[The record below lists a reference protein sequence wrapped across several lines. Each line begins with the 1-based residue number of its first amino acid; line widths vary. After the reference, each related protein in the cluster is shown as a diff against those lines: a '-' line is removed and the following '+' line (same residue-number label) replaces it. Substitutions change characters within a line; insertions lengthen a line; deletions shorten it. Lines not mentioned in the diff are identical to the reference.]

1 MTKKVKIDIVAQDK
15 TRQAIAQSR
24 KNLDGLKK
32 SVFNLRN
39 AFIGLGA
46 GLVIR
51 SLVNTG
57 KEIESLQVR
66 FKFLFGTVEEGNK
79 AFDNL
84 ARFAGKVP
92 FSLEEISA
100 ASGNLAVVSKDANH
114 LSEILKITG
123 NVAAVTG
130 LDFQTTASQIQRAF
144 SGGIAAADV
153 FREKGVRDMLGFKQ
167 GATVSIEDTIKKF
180 EEVFGAGGRFGG
192 ATDALAG
199 TFAGT
204 LSMIGDKLFQFRQTI
219 NQTFFTELKRV
230 FGDLNKNLEVN
241 KGKIDAIAISI
252 GVGLANAV
260 KAIED
265 SMGFLSRNAD
275 NVARIF
281 SAIIALKMVAVF
293 VSIAKGTLELYRSVV
308 LLATALQISYG
319 NIAAVAAIGVTL
331 GITFT
336 AVNKTVNGLMKGF
349 DELGD
354 STEFYAH
361 QQEQFRLR
369 QHETI
374 ATNEEVSESLNTIA
388 LGYTDIGNA
397 CQIAGEKVLTFDQLL
412 ENATKKQQE
421 AEEKKTADFERN
433 LSNFKDIKFK
443 ELDFE
448 ELTQE
453 QREKMTK
460 EGFRTALS
468 EGAKHNKA
476 MFRLNQAL
484 NIGEAIMNTATGIT
498 SALKLGPVGIPLAIA
513 IGAMG
518 AVQIAAI
525 ASQQPPA
532 QFGGSRLPNS
542 PFLVG
547 EKGPELFTPNT
558 AGSVTPN
565 HQLGGGGATVN
576 FNITTVDAQSFG
588 NLLDTRRGQ
597 IVNMINSALNNKGQA
612 ALV

>member
-1 MTKKVKIDIVAQDK
+1 MTKKVNIDIVARDK
-15 TRQAIAQSR
+15 TKKAIASS
-24 KNLDGLKK
+24 KKSLGGLKK
-32 SVFNLRN
+32 FAL
-39 AFIGLGA
+39 AAGAALATIGA
-46 GLVIR
+46 GRAI
-51 SLVNTG
+51 SNLVNVG

-66 FKFLFGTVEEGNK
+66 FKFLFGSVEEGNK

-84 ARFAGKVP
+84 ATFASKVP
-92 FSLEEISA
+92 FSLEEIA
-100 ASGNLAVVSKDANH
+100 QASGNLAVVSKDAED
-114 LSEILKITG
+114 LTRIMEITG

-153 FREKGVRDMLGFKQ
+153 FREKGVRSLLGFKQ
-167 GATVSIEDTIKKF
+167 GAKVSIEDTVKAF
-180 EEVFGAGGRFGG
+180 EDTFSGNGRFGK
-192 ATDALAG
+192 ATDELA
-199 TFAGT
+199 TTLAGT
-204 LSMIGDKLFQFRQTI
+204 LSMIGDKFFQFKQAI
-219 NQTFFTELKRV
+219 NEAFFTELKV
-230 FGDLNKNLEVN
+230 QFGDLNEALENN
-241 KGKIDAIAISI
+241 KSTWMGWGESI
-252 GVGLANAV
+252 GVALASTITVTVDTLGLLSSALGALDRTVQKNTSSQLGLVDTFLLLNPTLKRALEGFTQLKDEAPELKKELDSINPTLTNFATSISDV
-260 KAIED
+260 QKQFPNFIESVSD
-265 SMGFLSRNAD
+265 AQKKIGGLGLTIIEETTPALTQLEQD
-275 NVARIF
+275 LLDLQ
-281 SAIIALKMVAVF
+281 IALEPLGNAF
-293 VSIAKGTLELYRSVV
+293 DTAFAPLDEALAKSEENRKQTLENS
-308 LLATALQISYG
+308 
-319 NIAAVAAIGVTL
+319 
-331 GITFT
+331 
-336 AVNKTVNGLMKGF
+336 
-349 DELGD
+349 
-354 STEFYAH
+354 
-361 QQEQFRLR
+361 
-369 QHETI
+369 
-374 ATNEEVSESLNTIA
+374 
-388 LGYTDIGNA
+388 
-397 CQIAGEKVLTFDQLL
+397 
-412 ENATKKQQE
+412 
-421 AEEKKTADFERN
+421 
-433 LSNFKDIKFK
+433 FKDFKNTKFK
-443 ELDFE
+443 EIDF
-448 ELTQE
+448 
-453 QREKMTK
+453 EKMTQK
-460 EGFRTALS
+460 EREQMTKAGFRTALS

-498 SALKLGPVGIPLAIA
+498 GALKLGPVGIPLAIA